1 MIQLLDVT
9 TSFVVQAEITFNLL
23 TNHVLEKASAEW
35 TFIINS
41 DTSFTE
47 ELARN
52 AGLLKRVTS
61 NEQETK
67 DDTEDIIN
75 IEEMIFILI
84 LLM

>member
-23 TNHVLEKASAEW
+23 TNHVLEKTSTEW
-35 TFIINS
+35 NFIINS
-41 DTSFTE
+41 YTSFKE
-47 ELARN
+47 KLARN
-52 AGLLKRVTS
+52 AGFLKRVTS